1 MENDRETKIRQRAYQ
16 LWQDEGCPEGKHE
29 DHWAKAAREIDS
41 GDGEI
46 EGDDVADRGAMREAV
61 RDHSDTFIVTSD
73 LEDADQRESSP
84 GTREQR

>member
-1 MENDRETKIRQRAYQ
+1 MENDRETRIRQRAYQ
-16 LWQDEGCPEGKHE
+16 LWQDEGSPEGKHE
-29 DHWAKAAREIDS
+29 EHWAQAAREIDS

-46 EGDDVADRGAMREAV
+46 AADNTAQPGVIREAV
-61 RDHSDTFIVTSD
+61 REHTDAFIVASD